1 MHTTQT
7 LGPTQLA
14 GPRRTERLAPR
25 QIARSQLL
33 ILLAAVISF
42 GLSVYLWFSGHENQ
56 ALFVGLWVPSILSFG
71 SLMLAGRGA
80 GTQS

>member
-7 LGPTQLA
+7 LDQARPA
-14 GPRRTERLAPR
+14 GRLAPR
-25 QIARSQLL
+25 QIARSKLL

-42 GLSVYLWFSGHENQ
+42 LLSVSLWFMGHENQ
-56 ALFVGLWVPSILSFG
+56 GLFVGLWVPSILSFG

-80 GTQS
+80 DSRP

>member
-7 LGPTQLA
+7 LDPTQLA
-14 GPRRTERLAPR
+14 GPRPADRLAPR
-25 QIARSQLL
+25 QIARSRLL
-33 ILLAAVISF
+33 ILLAGVISF
-42 GLSVYLWFSGHENQ
+42 LLSVYLWFSGHENQ

-71 SLMLAGRGA
+71 SLMLAGRSA